1 MKTTYIDCTKP
12 GSLTDEQNTALD
24 KLFTDTAEI
33 KEKYLPKTYEE
44 LRNEIYSEA
53 LTEAFLDYGEDH
65 EFDAMASAQE
75 TVYEW
80 TNEFPE
86 NGNDWQ
92 DQ

>member
-1 MKTTYIDCTKP
+1 MKY
-12 GSLTDEQNTALD
+12 
-24 KLFTDTAEI
+24 
-33 KEKYLPKTYEE
+33 KTYKQTQD
-44 LRNEIYSEA
+44 EIYSEA

-80 TNEFPE
+80 TNKFPE